1 MGKLRLFGYDWK
13 VGEDKGSSH
22 SYGRWDGKIINVATR
37 DGDGD
42 QALFHE
48 ITELCLL
55 QTGARYTSQISDII
69 FYMDH
74 LNFDVFSNLLL
85 QSLKDNGL
93 ISEKKIRKLIEEK

>member
-13 VGEDKGSSH
+13 VKEDKAGSH
-22 SYGRWDGKIINVATR
+22 SFGRWRTKTINVCTG

-48 ITELCLL
+48 IVELCLL
-55 QTGARYTSQISDII
+55 QTGARYTSQISDVI

-85 QSLKDNGL
+85 TSLKDNGL
-93 ISEKKIRKLIEEK
+93 ISEKKIKKLIEEK

>member
-1 MGKLRLFGYDWK
+1 MGRLRLFGYDWK
-13 VGEDKGSSH
+13 VGEDKVGGH
-22 SYGRWDGKIINVATR
+22 SWGKWDTKTIKVSTR

-93 ISEKKIRKLIEEK
+93 ISERKIKKLIEEK